1 MTINN
6 MKKHGIMIVSP
17 IQLCYYDYD
26 GQKSIPIDT
35 KNDYMIAKAYE
46 CDIRF
51 IYIGFYG
58 NEKNLPVI
66 CFEVEKPE
74 KKRSIKL

>member
-1 MTINN
+1 MIN
-6 MKKHGIMIVSP
+6 HAIVFVSP

-26 GQKSIPIDT
+26 SKKSIPIDT
-35 KNDYMIAKAYE
+35 NNTEMCAKAYNS
-46 CDIRF
+46 DIRF
-51 IYIGFYG
+51 VYIGFYG

-74 KKRSIKL
+74 

>member
-1 MTINN
+1 MTIND
-6 MKKHGIMIVSP
+6 MKRHGIMIVSP

-35 KNDYMIAKAYE
+35 KNTEMCAKAYN

-51 IYIGFYG
+51 VYIGFVV
-58 NEKNLPVI
+58 NEKGLPVLCI
-66 CFEVEKPE
+66 EVDKPE
-74 KKRSIKL
+74 

>member
-1 MTINN
+1 MSIKD
-6 MKKHGIMIVSP
+6 MIKHGISFVTP

-26 GQKSIPIDT
+26 RQKSIPIDT
-35 KNDYMIAKAYE
+35 KNTEMCAKAYN

-58 NEKNLPVI
+58 NEKNLPVL
-66 CFEVEKPE
+66 CVEVEKPE
-74 KKRSIKL
+74 

>member
-1 MTINN
+1 MTIND

-35 KNDYMIAKAYE
+35 NNNYMIEKAYE

-74 KKRSIKL
+74 

>member
-1 MTINN
+1 MTIND
-6 MKKHGIMIVSP
+6 MKRHGIMFASP

-35 KNDYMIAKAYE
+35 KNTEMCAKAFN
-46 CDIRF
+46 CDVRF
-51 IYIGFYG
+51 VYIGFYG

-66 CFEVEKPE
+66 CFEVDKPE
-74 KKRSIKL
+74 